1 MKIIVKG
8 YKEIG
13 QYMVVDPEVCH
24 GKLTF
29 KGTRIPVSTVL
40 TFLSKGYSIE
50 DILRNWPRL
59 KREAVDEAIRF
70 AAQLIQKR
78 YPAQRKAA

>member
-1 MKIIVKG
+1 MKNGVKS

-13 QYMVVDPEVCH
+13 QYLVVDPEVCH

-40 TFLSKGYSIE
+40 TFLSTGYSVE

-59 KREAVDEAIRF
+59 KSEAVGEAIHF

-78 YPAQRKAA
+78 YPAQRKTT